1 MLVTASLSDQIRSA
15 IIRRIVDGSYAP
27 GERLVELKLAAEFGV
42 SQAPVREAFRQLAA
56 MNFLSTSSRRG
67 TYVGDVLGAGL
78 VDLFVA
84 RGGLEETATRVA
96 TPLRAGEVGDL
107 KAHVESMRAAAAAA
121 DIAHLERASV
131 AFHRTIMEASRNR
144 LILRLW
150 SSLLIEAH
158 TDLTRNDQA
167 TCRRRANG
175 HRRDAAAAV
184 AAGQLAAPCVGKLI
198 SAPRD
203 FRAVTPGVIRRP
215 ARRFE
220 QGGKDASFDAQ
231 LDACRAARDDASP
244 QPAIPSREHRDQR

>member
-1 MLVTASLSDQIRSA
+1 MLATASLSDQIRSA
-15 IIRRIVDGSYAP
+15 IIRRIVEGSYAP

-84 RGGLEETATRVA
+84 RGGLEETATRLA
-96 TPLRAGEVGDL
+96 TPLRAGDVDDL
-107 KAHVESMRAAAAAA
+107 KVHVESMRAAAAAA

-158 TDLTRNDQA
+158 TDLTLHLLEVVDLA
-167 TCRRRANG
+167 FVAES
-175 HRRDAAAAV
+175 HAPIVEAMAAV
-184 AAGQLAAPCVGKLI
+184 DAEEAARLARLHQDDFIRMIGARGLAAK
-198 SAPRD
+198 
-203 FRAVTPGVIRRP
+203 RP
-215 ARRFE
+215 AHTGD
-220 QGGKDASFDAQ
+220 QVG
-231 LDACRAARDDASP
+231 
-244 QPAIPSREHRDQR
+244 PALQEDGAVPIR

>member
-15 IIRRIVDGSYAP
+15 IIRRIVEGSYAP

-67 TYVGDVLGAGL
+67 TYVSDVLGAGL

-84 RGGLEETATRVA
+84 RGGLEETATRLA
-96 TPLRAGEVGDL
+96 TPRRAGEVGDRR
-107 KAHVESMRAAAAAA
+107 AHVESMRAAAAAA

-131 AFHRTIMEASRNR
+131 AFHRTIMEASGNR

-158 TDLTRNDQA
+158 TDLTLHLLEMVDLA
-167 TCRRRANG
+167 FVAES
-175 HRRDAAAAV
+175 HAPIV
-184 AAGQLAAPCVGKLI
+184 AAME
-198 SAPRD
+198 
-203 FRAVTPGVIRRP
+203 AV
-215 ARRFE
+215 
-220 QGGKDASFDAQ
+220 DAEE
-231 LDACRAARDDASP
+231 AARLARLHQDEFIRLIGERGRVREPSP
-244 QPAIPSREHRDQR
+244 PGGDQDHSVLREDGALPIR